1 MNLRPM
7 NNIMTNQQ
15 ATDFAIDASAFT
27 IVRIMQQGVII
38 RTKNDSTND
47 TNNNDD
53 NNKNT
58 QQDSTGEVDGSF
70 VETTM
75 TTPPPL
81 PRLQGSL

>member
-38 RTKNDSTND
+38 RTKNDSND
-47 TNNNDD
+47 TNKNNDD
-53 NNKNT
+53 NNKMRTHNKT
-58 QQDSTGEVDGSF
+58 ALVKLM
-70 VETTM
+70 VH
-75 TTPPPL
+75 L
-81 PRLQGSL
+81 